1 MRVADIAASLATSPI
16 DPLQSMGRVTA
27 NLRIVDE
34 WLDQLSRLRGA
45 ECPSSPVHRVLGDG
59 GVAHQL
65 ADQRPRLVGLDA
77 PEGVDE
83 HLALIAGT
91 RVGAE
96 LDDVPV
102 LRGCH
107 RARDRVP
114 ELPARPLPVLRDQR
128 HRRFAPLAAR
138 PDPRGERVDHRPC
151 PDARQPFEEHR
162 VGAARIERRRLEST
176 DRGVRR
182 IDEARQVGR
191 IDTGIAQGRAH
202 RLPLLLLGH
211 VDENRQVPRLPRKN
225 DPGSIAARQ
234 ESLGLPEADLEAYT
248 KAAESVT
255 GLVSIPVSVAQLAV
269 SLGEY
274 ELSEDGEVVETGRA
288 EEEVVVPLAH
298 TEGGLTASVQR
309 GAKAI
314 AESGGCRTYVIAD
327 RITRA
332 SCFICKDAGDAL
344 ALARWIEGEV
354 PAMREFLRES
364 DNSELSKYAVLREA
378 KTHVVGPMCH
388 VLWRFTTGDA
398 FGANMMTRNAYAL
411 NMAYVLPQAPVP
423 IERSILEANMGGD
436 KKPSFEYFQQG
447 HGKTVIA
454 ETTLTE
460 TAIERVLRTTR
471 TDLEELAWAGTHGA
485 VASGMQSV
493 AFTPASAIAA
503 VFAATGQDLGL
514 VGTSSMAHGTEQRV
528 EGGLHASIRFPG
540 IEVGTVGGGT
550 TLPDPKRWLELMGCA
565 GPGKVYRLAQL
576 VAATALALEISA
588 SAAMATAGSEN
599 FFRAHF
605 ERGGMR

>member
-1 MRVADIAASLATSPI
+1 MA
-16 DPLQSMGRVTA
+16 
-27 NLRIVDE
+27 
-34 WLDQLSRLRGA
+34 
-45 ECPSSPVHRVLGDG
+45 
-59 GVAHQL
+59 
-65 ADQRPRLVGLDA
+65 
-77 PEGVDE
+77 
-83 HLALIAGT
+83 
-91 RVGAE
+91 
-96 LDDVPV
+96 
-102 LRGCH
+102 
-107 RARDRVP
+107 
-114 ELPARPLPVLRDQR
+114 
-128 HRRFAPLAAR
+128 
-138 PDPRGERVDHRPC
+138 
-151 PDARQPFEEHR
+151 
-162 VGAARIERRRLEST
+162 
-176 DRGVRR
+176 
-182 IDEARQVGR
+182 
-191 IDTGIAQGRAH
+191 
-202 RLPLLLLGH
+202 
-211 VDENRQVPRLPRKN
+211 RLPRKN
-225 DPGSIAARQ
+225 DAASVGARQ
-234 ESLGLPEADLEAYT
+234 QLLGLPELDLEPYA

-274 ELSEDGEVVETGRA
+274 ELSEDGDVVEGGRS
-288 EEEVVVPLAH
+288 EEEVTVPLAH

-332 SCFICKDAGDAL
+332 SCFVCKSAGDAL
-344 ALARWIEGEV
+344 QLAGWV
-354 PAMREFLRES
+354 DSQVTAMREFLLAADRP
-364 DNSELSKYAVLREA
+364 ELSRHAVLREA

-398 FGANMMTRNAYAL
+398 VGANMMTRNAYAL
-411 NMAYVLPQAPVP
+411 NMAYVLPQSPVP
-423 IERSILEANMGGD
+423 VDRVMLEANMGGD
-436 KKPSFEYFQQG
+436 KKPSYEFFHQG

-454 ETTLTE
+454 ETTLSE
-460 TAIERVLRTTR
+460 AAIERVLRTTLH
-471 TDLEELAWAGTHGA
+471 DLEELAWAGTHGA

-503 VFAATGQDLGL
+503 VFAATGQDLGM
-514 VGTSSMAHGTEQRV
+514 VGTSSMAHGVEQRLGDG
-528 EGGLHASIRFPG
+528 GGLHVSIRFPG

-550 TLPDPKRWLELMGCA
+550 TLPDPRRWLELMGCA